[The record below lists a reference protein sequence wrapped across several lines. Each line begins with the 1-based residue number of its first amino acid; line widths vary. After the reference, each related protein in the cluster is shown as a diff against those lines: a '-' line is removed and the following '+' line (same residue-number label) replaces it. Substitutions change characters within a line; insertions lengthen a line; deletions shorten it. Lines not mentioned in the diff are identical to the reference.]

1 MADRIEPNLGSD
13 TDIIEEL
20 PSGTRIK
27 QRNSNGSEILP
38 SDDVDMV
45 AASSEPKAA
54 VIIKTPKRKVPTKKA
69 KKAKKAKKSSKVDK
83 APKTENID
91 VDNNVDTHNIASF
104 EKEDKVTAPGG
115 IGADQDVD
123 AISRAILDAI
133 PDIKGSAKRLYEH
146 EKTLSESMIDYTKE
160 KDSQI
165 RKDRI
170 IALSAISSI
179 AVSIIFFVVAIMTF
193 SAKNNEFDALSG
205 ALVKRIVEMNSG
217 LTSFEE
223 AKLALSMMQAQI
235 EGISLELEKN
245 QQIYLKSEEDIQSH
259 LVDYS
264 QEINGELISQTAN
277 LRENFVRLEGRFSV
291 LNSKILDV
299 EQVLESSQST
309 LSQVGAEAR
318 SLGEMKEVMDA
329 LLLLERERY
338 FEVISGMSNDQ
349 SEAIP
354 IANQV
359 PGPAFTRT
367 Q

>member
-1 MADRIEPNLGSD
+1 
-13 TDIIEEL
+13 
-20 PSGTRIK
+20 
-27 QRNSNGSEILP
+27 
-38 SDDVDMV
+38 
-45 AASSEPKAA
+45 
-54 VIIKTPKRKVPTKKA
+54 
-69 KKAKKAKKSSKVDK
+69 
-83 APKTENID
+83 
-91 VDNNVDTHNIASF
+91 
-104 EKEDKVTAPGG
+104 
-115 IGADQDVD
+115 
-123 AISRAILDAI
+123 
-133 PDIKGSAKRLYEH
+133 
-146 EKTLSESMIDYTKE
+146 
-160 KDSQI
+160 
-165 RKDRI
+165 
-170 IALSAISSI
+170 
-179 AVSIIFFVVAIMTF
+179 MTF